1 MRTVRTPFRVVAFV
15 ALAGALVAAC
25 SGAATPT
32 PAPSPSPAASVA
44 ASPEVSPSPS
54 PAAPPSAEASPS
66 AAVVPSPTPDPCAPA
81 NLATL
86 KSGTLTI
93 GTDNPAYPPYFQP
106 PASGNAP
113 KPWQLGDPTNG
124 EGFEGAVAYAVAGK
138 LGFTRDQVAWTVVPF
153 SNSYAPGKKPF
164 DFYLAQVS
172 FTKER
177 AQSVDL
183 SDGYYFVAQSV
194 VALTGN
200 PLAKVTTIS
209 GLKGFRF
216 GAQVGTTA
224 YDTIKNVI
232 QPTAKVSVY
241 NDNDAAV
248 KALHARQIDGL
259 VVDLPTAFY
268 VTAVQIVDAKGNPL
282 ASIVG
287 QFPVQAGP
295 DAEHFSL
302 VLAKG
307 SPLTSCINTAIGALK
322 SDGSLDQITKTWL
335 SDKANAPALQ
345 P

>member
-1 MRTVRTPFRVVAFV
+1 MRTPIRFAA
-15 ALAGALVAAC
+15 ALALTGALLAAC
-25 SGAATPT
+25 AGAATPT

-44 ASPEVSPSPS
+44 ASPEVSPSP
-54 PAAPPSAEASPS
+54 AAASPS
-66 AAVVPSPTPDPCAPA
+66 PAPSPSPSPNACAPA

-86 KSGTLTI
+86 AAGKLTI

-124 EGFEGAVAYAVAGK
+124 QGFESAFAYALAGQ
-138 LGFTRDQVAWTVVPF
+138 LGFTKDQVTWTVVPF

-172 FTKER
+172 YTPER
-177 AQSVDL
+177 ATAVDM

-194 VALTGN
+194 VALTAN

-209 GLKGFRF
+209 DLKGFKF

-232 QPTAKVSVY
+232 QPTTQISVY

-248 KALHARQIDGL
+248 KALQARQIDGL

-268 VTAVQIVDAKGNPL
+268 VTAAQIVDAKGNPL

-295 DAEHFSL
+295 NAEHFSL
-302 VLAKG
+302 VLAKN
-307 SPLTSCINTAIGALK
+307 SPLTSCVNQAIDALK
-322 SDGSLDQITKTWL
+322 ADGSLDQITKTWL
-335 SDKANAPALQ
+335 SDKANAPVFQ

>member
-1 MRTVRTPFRVVAFV
+1 MKPQTIGRALGIGLRVAGRM
-15 ALAGALVAAC
+15 AGEKLAGGAQTAGGIVMAARK
-25 SGAATPT
+25 
-32 PAPSPSPAASVA
+32 
-44 ASPEVSPSPS
+44 
-54 PAAPPSAEASPS
+54 
-66 AAVVPSPTPDPCAPA
+66 D
-81 NLATL
+81 L
-86 KSGTLTI
+86 
-93 GTDNPAYPPYFQP
+93 
-106 PASGNAP
+106 
-113 KPWQLGDPTNG
+113 PW
-124 EGFEGAVAYAVAGK
+124 A
-138 LGFTRDQVAWTVVPF
+138 
-153 SNSYAPGKKPF
+153 KPF

-172 FTKER
+172 YTPER
-177 AQSVDL
+177 ATAVDL

-194 VALTGN
+194 VALTAN

-209 GLKGFRF
+209 GLKSFKF

-224 YDTIKNVI
+224 YDTIKNTI
-232 QPTAKVSVY
+232 QPTTSISVY

-248 KALHARQIDGL
+248 KALQAKQIDGL

-268 VTAVQIVDAKGNPL
+268 VTAAQIVDAKGNPL

-307 SPLTSCINTAIGALK
+307 SPLTSCVNQAIGALK

-335 SDKANAPALQ
+335 SDKANAPVFQ

>member
-1 MRTVRTPFRVVAFV
+1 MNRRTLRFLSLP
-15 ALAGALVAAC
+15 LVAVMLSAC
-25 SGAATPT
+25 TSTASPTPASTPT
-32 PAPSPSPAASVA
+32 PAG
-44 ASPEVSPSPS
+44 
-54 PAAPPSAEASPS
+54 S
-66 AAVVPSPTPDPCAPA
+66 AAAAAANPTAGPCDKSK
-81 NLATL
+81 LSTL
-86 KSGTLTI
+86 HDGMLTV
-93 GTDNPAYPPYFQP
+93 GTDNPAYPPYYQP
-106 PASGNAP
+106 PASGNATA
-113 KPWQLGDPTNG
+113 PWELGDPTNG
-124 EGFEGAVAYAVAGK
+124 QGFEAAFAYALAGQ
-138 LGFTRDQVAWTVVPF
+138 LGFTKDQVSWTVVPF

-172 FTKER
+172 YTPER
-177 AQSVDL
+177 ATAVDL

-194 VALTGN
+194 VALTTN

-209 GLKGFRF
+209 GLKSFKF

-224 YDTIKNVI
+224 YDTIKNII
-232 QPTAKVSVY
+232 QPTTSISVY

-248 KALHARQIDGL
+248 KALQAKQIDGL

-268 VTAVQIVDAKGNPL
+268 VTAAQIVDAKGNPL

-307 SPLTSCINTAIGALK
+307 SPLTSCVNQAIGALK

-335 SDKANAPALQ
+335 SDKANAPVFQ

>member
-1 MRTVRTPFRVVAFV
+1 MEESLHTMRTPFRLAAAV
-15 ALAGALVAAC
+15 ALTGALLAAC
-25 SGAATPT
+25 SGAASPT
-32 PAPSPSPAASVA
+32 PAPSTAPSVA
-44 ASPEVSPSPS
+44 APSVAATPEASPSLAVSPSPS
-54 PAAPPSAEASPS
+54 P
-66 AAVVPSPTPDPCAPA
+66 DPCATA

-86 KSGTLTI
+86 TAGTLTI

-106 PASGNAP
+106 PATGNAP

-124 EGFEGAVAYAVAGK
+124 QGFESAVAYALAAK
-138 LGFTRDQVAWTVVPF
+138 LGFATDKVTWTVVPF
-153 SNSYAPGKKPF
+153 ANSYAPGKKPF

-172 FTKER
+172 YTAER
-177 AQSVDL
+177 ATSVDL

-194 VALTGN
+194 VALTAN

-209 GLKGFRF
+209 GLKSFKF

-241 NDNDAAV
+241 NDNDAAI
-248 KALHARQIDGL
+248 KALQARQIDGI

-268 VTAVQIVDAKGNPL
+268 VTAAQIVDAKGNPL

-295 DAEHFSL
+295 SAEHFSL

-307 SPLTSCINTAIGALK
+307 SPLTACVNTALAALK
-322 SDGSLDQITKTWL
+322 TDGTLDQITKTWL
-335 SDKANAPALQ
+335 SDKANAPILQ

>member
-1 MRTVRTPFRVVAFV
+1 MRTPFRFAA
-15 ALAGALVAAC
+15 ALALTGALVAAC
-25 SGAATPT
+25 SGAASPT
-32 PAPSPSPAASVA
+32 PAPSAAPSAAPSTAATPAA
-44 ASPEVSPSPS
+44 SPS
-54 PAAPPSAEASPS
+54 PAAAPSPS
-66 AAVVPSPTPDPCAPA
+66 PDPCAPA
-81 NLATL
+81 NLKTL
-86 KSGTLTI
+86 TAGSLTI
-93 GTDNPAYPPYFQP
+93 GTDNPAYPPYFQV
-106 PASGNAP
+106 PATGNAP

-124 EGFEGAVAYAVAGK
+124 QGFESAFAYALAAK
-138 LGFTRDQVAWTVVPF
+138 LGFTKDQVTWTVVPF

-172 FTKER
+172 YTAER
-177 AQSVDL
+177 ATAVDL

-194 VALTGN
+194 VALTAN

-209 GLKGFRF
+209 GLKSFKF

-232 QPTAKVSVY
+232 QPTTKISVY

-248 KALHARQIDGL
+248 KALQAKQIDGL

-268 VTAVQIVDAKGNPL
+268 VTAAQIVDAKGNPL

-307 SPLTSCINTAIGALK
+307 SPLTSCVDQAIGALK
-322 SDGSLDQITKTWL
+322 ADGTLDQITTTWL
-335 SDKANAPALQ
+335 SDKANAPVFQ

>member
-1 MRTVRTPFRVVAFV
+1 MRTPIRFAA
-15 ALAGALVAAC
+15 ALALTGALLAAC

-44 ASPEVSPSPS
+44 ASPEVSPSP
-54 PAAPPSAEASPS
+54 AAASPS
-66 AAVVPSPTPDPCAPA
+66 PAPSPSPSPNVCAPS
-81 NLATL
+81 NLATIAA
-86 KSGTLTI
+86 GRLTI

-106 PASGNAP
+106 PTSGNAT

-124 EGFEGAVAYAVAGK
+124 QGFESAVAYAVAQQ
-138 LGFTRDQVAWTVVPF
+138 LGFTKDQVTWTVVPF

-172 FTKER
+172 YTPER
-177 AQSVDL
+177 ATAVDM

-194 VALTGN
+194 VALTAN

-232 QPTAKVSVY
+232 QPTTQISVY

-248 KALHARQIDGL
+248 KALQAKQIDGL

-268 VTAVQIVDAKGNPL
+268 VTAAQIVDAKGNPL

-295 DAEHFSL
+295 NAEHFSL
-302 VLAKG
+302 VLTKD
-307 SPLTSCINTAIGALK
+307 SPLTSCVNQAIGALK
-322 SDGSLDQITKTWL
+322 ADGSLDQITKTWL
-335 SDKANAPALQ
+335 SDKANAPVFQ